1 MTIRFVKYWNGY
13 SPDAIVHN
21 LGSTEEARL
30 VSLGYAT
37 TDLDGPGSPEGELAR
52 LSTTPSGD
60 TVIPLPNGDQFSL
73 GDKKFK
79 SGVLMCL
86 QSSGTVGD
94 NGALSGLTAF
104 PVALGP
110 CFLFFIANALYAGSV
125 AGFYYANVTSTTTA
139 TVYNDRWTGGVPEYP
154 ATPTPIVATGPG
166 AYTQTTGV
174 DVTAASF
181 IIPGGSLGPN
191 GSLTLFPQFGANNTA
206 GSKAWTAKLANKTLL
221 GKANTTATMD
231 NTPMIMRNAGAVDK
245 QIATQYVGFS
255 SSSGAL
261 FTRTTVDTTVDQEF
275 IITLKL
281 AVATDYFFLQGYD
294 ANLSF

>member
-1 MTIRFVKYWNGY
+1 MTEIATGLQPLVDDNG
-13 SPDAIVHN
+13 DFAGFKRNDTGAEN
-21 LGSTEEARL
+21 LVPRYVE
-30 VSLGYAT
+30 
-37 TDLDGPGSPEGELAR
+37 
-52 LSTTPSGD
+52 TPSGG
-60 TVIPLPNGDQFSL
+60 VAIPLPNGSQFSL

-86 QSSGTVGD
+86 QSSGTVGN

-110 CFLFFIANALYAGSV
+110 CFLFFIANSLYAGSL
-125 AGFYYANVTSTTTA
+125 AGFYYANVTSTTAA
-139 TVYNDRWTGGVPEYP
+139 TVYNDMWTGGVPVYP

-166 AYTQTTGV
+166 VYTQATGV

-206 GSKAWTAKLANKTLL
+206 GSKAWTAKLANNTLV
-221 GKANTTATMD
+221 GKVNTTATMD
-231 NTPMIMRNAGAVDK
+231 NTPMILRNAGAVDK
-245 QIATQYVGFS
+245 QIATNYVGFS
-255 SSSGAL
+255 SSAGAV
-261 FTRTTVDTTVDQEF
+261 FQRTTVDTTVDQEF